1 MSNRIDRVVITG
13 ASSGIGLDLARRFL
27 AEGSSLVL
35 NGRDPE
41 KLERARRSL
50 DGGRRVVAVPGH
62 VGDPATARAVAAAA
76 REHWGGVDVLVNNAG
91 IFGVK
96 PFLESTTEDLERFFE
111 TNVKGTFLMTQAVV
125 PLMIDGGGGSIINV
139 GTVLVDQG
147 MTSMP
152 VSAAMASKG
161 GVHALT
167 VSLAAELAR
176 HDIRVNTLAPGII
189 RTPLIGD
196 GADAMA
202 AIHPLGRIGEVRRD
216 VRRRAL
222 PRPRR
227 DSSPARRSPW
237 TEATP
242 MRGDAHARAARSR

>member
-1 MSNRIDRVVITG
+1 MSNSIERVVITG

-35 NGRDPE
+35 NARDPE
-41 KLERARRSL
+41 KLERACRGL
-50 DGGRRVVAVPGH
+50 DGGRRVVAVPGR
-62 VGDPATARAVAAAA
+62 VGEPATARAVVAAA

-125 PLMIDGGGGSIINV
+125 PGMIAAGGGSIINV
-139 GTVLVDQG
+139 GTVLVEQG
-147 MTSMP
+147 MTSLP

-167 VSLAAELAR
+167 IALAAELAR
-176 HDIRVNTLAPGII
+176 HGIRVNTLAPGTI
-189 RTPLIGD
+189 RTPLVGD
-196 GADAMA
+196 AADDMA
-202 AIHPLGRIGEVRRD
+202 ANHPLGRIGEVQETSD
-216 VRRRAL
+216 AAL
-222 PRPRR
+222 YL
-227 DSSPARRSPW
+227 
-237 TEATP
+237 
-242 MRGDAHARAARSR
+242 ARAAFVTGTTLIVDGGYSHAR